1 MKEFPLL
8 TLRKGKDAA
17 ILRKHPWVF
26 SGAIHHIEGDP
37 QDGDIIWL
45 ANHKKEILATGF
57 FHEGKIKAQLF
68 SFSKIDPTQEFWNEK
83 IAQAWKLRQQLGLT
97 DDSTTNAFRLI
108 HGEGDGL
115 PGLVVDIYDEVAVI
129 QAHSIGMHLHKAF
142 FATAIRQALGERIK
156 AIYDASAQQ
165 LPADYAAGIQDEYLW
180 GEADSPT
187 EILENNLR
195 FQVDW
200 KHGQKTGFFLD
211 QRENRALLARYA
223 QGKKV
228 LNTFCYT
235 GGFSVYALDAGASQV
250 DSVDSSAP
258 AIALCEAN
266 VEVNSHA
273 DNHHAHRQDVMDF
286 LKTTD
291 ANYDLVILDPPA
303 YAKSF
308 KARHRGVIGYKRL
321 NKAGIQ
327 KLTPGGI
334 LFTFSCSQ
342 VVDPVLFQNTVI
354 AAALETGRTVQILH
368 RLTQPADH
376 PVSLFHPEGQY
387 LKGLVLRVL

>member
-26 SGAIHHIEGDP
+26 SGAVHYIEGEP

-45 ANHKKEILATGF
+45 ANHNKEVLATGF

-68 SFSKIDPTQEFWNEK
+68 AFEKIQPEQEFWNEK
-83 IAQAWKLRQQLGLT
+83 IATAWQLRQQIGIL
-97 DDSTTNAFRLI
+97 DDGTTNAFRLI

-115 PGLVVDIYDEVAVI
+115 PGLIIDIYGEVAVI
-129 QAHSIGMHLHKAF
+129 QAHSIGMHLHREQF
-142 FATAIRQALGERIK
+142 TTAIREAMGDRIK
-156 AIYDASAQQ
+156 AVYDASARQ
-165 LPADYAAGIQDEYLW
+165 LPPHYAAGIKDGYLF
-180 GEADSPT
+180 GEAASPT
-187 EILENNLR
+187 QISENKLQ
-195 FQVDW
+195 FYIDW
-200 KHGQKTGFFLD
+200 EHGQKTGFFLD
-211 QRENRALLARYA
+211 QRNNRELLKRYA
-223 QGKKV
+223 KGGKV
-228 LNTFCYT
+228 LNTFSYT
-235 GGFSVYALDAGASQV
+235 GGFSVYALEAGADHV

-258 AIALCEAN
+258 AIALCEKN
-266 VEVNSHA
+266 VEANAHKGSH
-273 DNHHAHRQDVMDF
+273 DVYTEDVMDF
-286 LKTTD
+286 LKTREQE
-291 ANYDLVILDPPA
+291 YDLVILDPPA

-327 KLTPGGI
+327 KLKPGGI

-342 VVDPVLFQNTVI
+342 VVDMVLFQNTVM

-368 RLTQPADH
+368 RLSQPADH

-387 LKGLVLRVL
+387 LKGLVMRIL